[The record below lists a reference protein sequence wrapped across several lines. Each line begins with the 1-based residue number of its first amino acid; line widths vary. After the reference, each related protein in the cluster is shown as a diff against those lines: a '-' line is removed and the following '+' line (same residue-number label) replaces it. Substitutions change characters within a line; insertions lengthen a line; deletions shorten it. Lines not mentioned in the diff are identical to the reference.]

1 MKILVTGTEGYI
13 GARLAPWLHA
23 AGHEV
28 AGLDRWRRDLGSLGI
43 RFISRSTRE
52 EPRTGAAPDFNR
64 RRRATA

>member
-28 AGLDRWRRDLGSLGI
+28 AGLNHCRPYSDSLGI
-43 RFISRSTRE
+43 RVVSRTTRE
-52 EPRTGAAPDFNR
+52 QTRTCAATDFKRSR
-64 RRRATA
+64 RTTD